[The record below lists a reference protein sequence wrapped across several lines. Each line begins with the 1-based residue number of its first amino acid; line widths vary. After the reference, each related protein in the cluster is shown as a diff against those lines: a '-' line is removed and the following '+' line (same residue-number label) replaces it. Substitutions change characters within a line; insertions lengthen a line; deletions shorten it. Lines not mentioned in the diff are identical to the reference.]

1 MTKENM
7 TDDRLFVLIEA
18 YGAEPGAWP
27 EDERAAAE
35 RLLASDPSRFASALE
50 DARALDLV
58 IEQDAF
64 VEPPAGLAERLLADA
79 PAAPQQRGGILQ
91 SLAGLI
97 MPNGI
102 RWPAGAALASLVM
115 GLFVGYTTA
124 AASPVYDYQTEA
136 EEVIYGALGYD
147 AFETYMDDEVVG

>member
-58 IEQDAF
+58 IEQDAMI
-64 VEPPAGLAERLLADA
+64 EPPAGLAERLLADA
-79 PAAPQQRGGILQ
+79 PTAPKQRGGILQ
-91 SLAGLI
+91 SLADII
-97 MPNGI
+97 MPNGV

-115 GLFVGYTTA
+115 GLLAGYTTA
-124 AASPVYDYQTEA
+124 AAAPADTYQTEA
-136 EEVIYGALGYD
+136 EEVVYSALGYD
-147 AFETYMDDEVVG
+147 AFEAYMDEEVTG

>member
-58 IEQDAF
+58 IEQDAMI
-64 VEPPAGLAERLLADA
+64 EPPAGLAERLLADA
-79 PAAPQQRGGILQ
+79 PTAPKQRGGILQ
-91 SLAGLI
+91 SLADII
-97 MPNGI
+97 MPNGV
-102 RWPAGAALASLVM
+102 RWPAGAALAIRQRLRRRLIPTRQKLRKLYIARSAMMRLKPIWM
-115 GLFVGYTTA
+115 KR
-124 AASPVYDYQTEA
+124 
-136 EEVIYGALGYD
+136 
-147 AFETYMDDEVVG
+147 